1 MIQNNVLIHSM
12 VKGTTNVFDALSVNH
27 EAFAY
32 VHDKTLGKINEAYD
46 ANVYK
51 LTKSRRKS
59 KHVRISSCCYC
70 LFFVSRAY
78 HLFTF
83 AAFFLYSFSSV
94 FYCVFS
100 EILPFQAFGSSFF
113 FLKSKALPIYP
124 NSILLLQGSAET
136 LLIFGYVQSIV
147 QNPLEMNG
155 AQHACEFR
163 VNAEKGN
170 QYDTL
175 CIHMFLLYGNRM
187 E

>member
-1 MIQNNVLIHSM
+1 MQMCINSRNRGVNQN
-12 VKGTTNVFDALSVNH
+12 
-27 EAFAY
+27 
-32 VHDKTLGKINEAYD
+32 
-46 ANVYK
+46 
-51 LTKSRRKS
+51 
-59 KHVRISSCCYC
+59 
-70 LFFVSRAY
+70 
-78 HLFTF
+78 TF
-83 AAFFLYSFSSV
+83 AFLRAATVFFSSLARTICSHLQRFFLYSFSSV

-100 EILPFQAFGSSFF
+100 KILPFQAFGSSFF

>member
-1 MIQNNVLIHSM
+1 M
-12 VKGTTNVFDALSVNH
+12 VKRTTNVFGVNH

-83 AAFFLYSFSSV
+83 AAFFGIPFRRYFIVYSLKF
-94 FYCVFS
+94 FLFK
-100 EILPFQAFGSSFF
+100 LLLRLFF
-113 FLKSKALPIYP
+113 FEIKSTPNLPP
-124 NSILLLQGSAET
+124 HFVVVRLSRT

>member
-1 MIQNNVLIHSM
+1 MQMCINSRNRGVNQN
-12 VKGTTNVFDALSVNH
+12 
-27 EAFAY
+27 
-32 VHDKTLGKINEAYD
+32 
-46 ANVYK
+46 
-51 LTKSRRKS
+51 
-59 KHVRISSCCYC
+59 
-70 LFFVSRAY
+70 
-78 HLFTF
+78 TF
-83 AAFFLYSFSSV
+83 AFLRAATVFFSSLARTICSHLQRFFCIPFRRYFIVYSLKFFLFKLLV
-94 FYCVFS
+94 R
-100 EILPFQAFGSSFF
+100 LFF

-124 NSILLLQGSAET
+124 NSILLLQGSVET

-147 QNPLEMNG
+147 QNPLEMDG